1 MSNTQVEKV
10 EGVTEARLA
19 GAEKEPVDEERT
31 SWMKQ

>member
-1 MSNTQVEKV
+1 MTKIQVEKA

-31 SWMKQ
+31 SCMKQ